1 MESERLLHYYILHS
15 HFLILS
21 QGKKML
27 SPTAPR
33 ALAITVYCASSRY
46 VAQHYLDVA
55 AELGRLISARGHTLI
70 YGGGNIGLMGALANA
85 VMLHNGKLKGV
96 ILADFIERGYASEG
110 HEMESVTDMRLRK
123 RGLDEL
129 GDAYIA
135 LPGGFGTLEEI
146 LEIISFKQLGFHQKP
161 VVFVNTKG
169 YFDHL
174 LAQFDRGFQE
184 AFIHERF
191 HGLYTVAATPEE
203 ALAFIEAVTTA

>member
-1 MESERLLHYYILHS
+1 
-15 HFLILS
+15 
-21 QGKKML
+21 ML

-33 ALAITVYCASSRY
+33 ALAITVYCASSRR
-46 VAQHYLDVA
+46 VAQPYLNVA
-55 AELGRLISARGHTLI
+55 TDLGRLIAARGHTLV

-85 VMLHNGKLKGV
+85 AMLHTGKIKGV

-110 HEMESVTDMRLRK
+110 HEMQSVTDMRLRK

-146 LEIISFKQLGFHQKP
+146 LEILSFKQLGLHQKP
-161 VVFVNTKG
+161 VAFVNTKG

-174 LAQFDRGFQE
+174 LAQFEHGFQE

-191 HGLYTVAATPEE
+191 RDLYTVAATPEE
-203 ALAFIEAVTTA
+203 ALAFIEATSSQ

>member
-1 MESERLLHYYILHS
+1 
-15 HFLILS
+15 
-21 QGKKML
+21 ML
-27 SPTAPR
+27 SPTPPR
-33 ALAITVYCASSRY
+33 ALAITVYCASSRR
-46 VAQHYLDVA
+46 VAQPYLDVA
-55 AELGRLISARGHTLI
+55 AELGRLIAARGHTLI

-96 ILADFIERGYASEG
+96 ILADFVERGYASEG
-110 HEMESVTDMRLRK
+110 HEMQSVTDMRLRK

-146 LEIISFKQLGFHQKP
+146 LEILSFKQLGLHHKP
-161 VVFVNTKG
+161 AVFVNTNG

-174 LAQFDRGFQE
+174 LAQFERGFQE

-191 HGLYTVAATPEE
+191 RDLYTVVASPAA
-203 ALAFIEAVTTA
+203 ALELIEASVSQVPSPLTG